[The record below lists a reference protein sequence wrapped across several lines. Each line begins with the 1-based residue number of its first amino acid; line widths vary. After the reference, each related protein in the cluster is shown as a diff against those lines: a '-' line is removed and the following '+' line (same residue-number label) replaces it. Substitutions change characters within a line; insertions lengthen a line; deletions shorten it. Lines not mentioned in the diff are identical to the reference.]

1 MPPTECRNTGVLM
14 IPAGSITA
22 LIWPATRLV
31 NGTYEPIGVNE
42 VGNAMH
48 WGYSEVLGLYLCWEY
63 GYLHWYDPAGQ
74 GYLETYDQEADSR
87 IAAEARARQLEGESA
102 IERDGRLA
110 AEERNRELEA
120 EIRRLQNQ

>member
-1 MPPTECRNTGVLM
+1 VPEYWRFDDTGGEYYSTHL
-14 IPAGSITA
+14 AGD
-22 LIWPATRLV
+22 RLV